1 MEFALQAL
9 RKIFKKAGAKRISD
23 DAALELGKVLESRAK
38 LILDEARELSKHA
51 NRRTVMKQDIKIAKK
66 NLEK

>member
-9 RKIFKKAGAKRISD
+9 RRLFKKAGAKRVSNR
-23 DAALELGKVLESRAK
+23 AALELGHTLEQRAK
-38 LILDEARELSKHA
+38 LILDEAKELSRHS
-51 NRRTVMKQDIKIAKK
+51 NRKTVMRSDIKMARK